1 MKRMLTR
8 ASLSWMLMLALI
20 VSLLPAGAAP
30 ASAAPDTA
38 SALRQAGQTLLKS
51 GISSDWDAIAASQ
64 AGLELPASYAAGLA
78 KTVRTEAAGF
88 TKVTDLERT
97 ALAVTAIGE
106 DASSFQGVNLIE
118 RIANSSRMTSQ
129 GVNGPI
135 YALLALD
142 YGAYEVPAA
151 AKWTR
156 EALVAEVLKHQ
167 AQDGSFAFD
176 GEKSGNP
183 DLTGAALT
191 ALAPYLDK
199 PEAKQAGERIVSWL
213 AKQQDKDGGFTSY
226 GESSS
231 ESIAQIVIGLASAGV
246 DPADSRFV
254 QNGKGLLDKLFT
266 FRNADGSFSHS
277 LPLAANAYGAYQS
290 VQALTAYEKFKNGTG
305 RLYAKPAPS
314 VTVSVE
320 GPNATLLASG
330 VARAVYAL
338 DALTQAASDAKLA
351 VEVKSMQFGKY
362 VASIGGI
369 EGGKFGGYDGWL
381 FAVQRGGAWI
391 TPSVGMGD
399 FALQKGDRLAV
410 FYGDNTQ
417 LISSAAVSPRQPR
430 DNEAFT
436 VQVSQQTWD
445 YTANA
450 YTVTPAAGVSVKAG
464 SVTATADAYGTAR
477 FQAMPAGSYDLT
489 VTGYSDAKAPSVLK
503 HVQKLTVGSTSALFS
518 DEKEIAAWARDSV
531 HDGYASGLISGISGN
546 GAAPAFAPKQ
556 KLTRAEFASLIVR
569 LLGLEPASSASAAFT
584 DVKAGSWYEQAVVT
598 ASASGILTGTGG
610 GKFQPDAPIS
620 RQDMAVIFA
629 RALKL
634 DLSAAPSGDI
644 RDIKSVSA
652 YAASSVNAV
661 HGTEL
666 MVGDKD
672 GNFNPKA
679 TVTREMAAVAIL
691 NAYESLAKAAN

>member
-1 MKRMLTR
+1 MPWL
-8 ASLSWMLMLALI
+8 LMLALI

-30 ASAAPDTA
+30 ASAATDA
-38 SALRQAGQTLLKS
+38 RSALGQAGQALLKS
-51 GISSDWDAIAASQ
+51 GIASDWDAIAASQ
-64 AGLELPASYAAGLA
+64 AGLELPSSYTASLA
-78 KTVRTEAAGF
+78 KTVRTDAAGF

-106 DASSFQGVNLIE
+106 NAASYQGVNLIE
-118 RIANSSRMTSQ
+118 RIYNSSRMTSQ

-142 YGAYEVPAA
+142 YGAYEVPAS

-156 EALVAEVLKHQ
+156 EALVAELLKHQ

-191 ALAPYLDK
+191 ALSPYLDQ
-199 PEAKQAGERIVSWL
+199 PEAKQAGERIVAWL
-213 AKQQDKDGGFTSY
+213 SLKQDEDGGYSSY

-231 ESIAQIVIGLASAGV
+231 ESIAQVIIGLASAGI

-254 QNGKGLLDKLFT
+254 KNGKGLLDKLLT

-290 VQALTAYEKFKNGTG
+290 VQALTACEKVKNGTG
-305 RLYAKPAPS
+305 RLYAKPAPN
-314 VTVSVE
+314 VAVVVE
-320 GPNATLLASG
+320 GPGSTLAAG
-330 VARAVYAL
+330 VTRAVYAL
-338 DALTQAASDAKLA
+338 DALTQTAADAKLP

-362 VASIGGI
+362 VASIAGI
-369 EGGKFGGYDGWL
+369 SGGKYGGYDGWL

-399 FALQKGDRLAV
+399 FVLQAGDRLAV
-410 FYGDNTQ
+410 YYGDSTQ
-417 LISSAAVSPRQPR
+417 LISSVTVSPRQPR

-436 VQVSQQTWD
+436 VQVNQQTWD

-464 SVTATADAYGTAR
+464 SVTVTADAYGIAR
-477 FQAMPAGSYDLT
+477 FQPLAAGTYDLT
-489 VTGYSDAKAPSVLK
+489 VAGYSETKAPSVLK
-503 HVQKLTVGSTSALFS
+503 QVQKLTVGSTSALFS
-518 DEKEIAAWARDSV
+518 DEKEIAVWARDAV
-531 HDGYASGLISGISGN
+531 HNGYASGLISGIAGSGK
-546 GAAPAFAPKQ
+546 APAFAPKQ
-556 KLTRAEFASLIVR
+556 QLTVR
-569 LLGLEPASSASAAFT
+569 LLSLQPASAPGAAFS
-584 DVKAGSWYEQAVVT
+584 DVKAGSWYEQAVRI

-634 DLSAAPSGDI
+634 DLSAVPSGDI
-644 RDIKSVSA
+644 KDIKAVSA
-652 YAASSVNAV
+652 YAAASVNAV

-679 TVTREMAAVAIL
+679 AVTREMAAVAIV
-691 NAYESLAKAAN
+691 NAYEQLSK